1 MWKFD
6 VNEMI
11 ECFLWYCAVALAL
24 WVSASCSDG
33 WALHWSC
40 CVDLLS
46 LAQTS
51 SKSAILNFGEYC
63 WERCFFPKYILSKWY
78 FWWQNV
84 IIDFSVCK
92 LCFFEKISTKV
103 RKILLPFF
111 LLVSLFLMQKNKFPW
126 NHFNLNTSDQGF
138 LYFLWTR
145 PDPGLSSTFWT
156 DCLSSGNF
164 RWENLNSCSVC
175 VFLFVSLWD
184 QG

>member
-1 MWKFD
+1 MQFFSCGFMKGIWWIMFCTYVLSWEICKFD

-11 ECFLWYCAVALAL
+11 EYFLWYCAVALAL

-63 WERCFFPKYILSKWY
+63 WEMGFFPKYILSKWY

-84 IIDFSVCK
+84 TVDFSVCK

-103 RKILLPFF
+103 RKILPFF
-111 LLVSLFLMQKNKFPW
+111 LGGGGGISLFLMQKTNI
-126 NHFNLNTSDQGF
+126 LEII
-138 LYFLWTR
+138 LIWTLLIKDFFIFYELGPI
-145 PDPGLSSTFWT
+145 PD
-156 DCLSSGNF
+156 
-164 RWENLNSCSVC
+164 
-175 VFLFVSLWD
+175 
-184 QG
+184 

>member
-1 MWKFD
+1 MDTFKFVPRIQRLNELEVSGKILCSFSLVVSWNLKGIWWIMFCTYVLSWEMCKFD

-11 ECFLWYCAVALAL
+11 EYFLWYCAVALAL

-63 WERCFFPKYILSKWY
+63 WEMCFFPKYILSKWY

-84 IIDFSVCK
+84 TVDFSVCK

-111 LLVSLFLMQKNKFPW
+111 C
-126 NHFNLNTSDQGF
+126 
-138 LYFLWTR
+138 
-145 PDPGLSSTFWT
+145 FW
-156 DCLSSGNF
+156 
-164 RWENLNSCSVC
+164 
-175 VFLFVSLWD
+175 
-184 QG
+184 